1 METELNPRRS
11 FIIQV
16 VTVVHT
22 CHSHNVAACHKRL
35 DAARRLFSAN
45 CKFDAL
51 FDTFVRDSLDEIAS
65 KLAQLRYVDSS
76 DEAEETRIKS
86 DCLVTVRRLHD
97 IVKRIKLRTDHQQS
111 ADSTF
116 VDDEDLPTDN
126 LKLVRHAF

>member
-22 CHSHNVAACHKRL
+22 CHSHNVVACHKRL
-35 DAARRLFSAN
+35 DAARRLFSVN
-45 CKFDAL
+45 CTFDAL
-51 FDTFVRDSLDEIAS
+51 FDMFVRDALDEIAS
-65 KLAQLRYVDSS
+65 KLTQLRYVESA

-97 IVKRIKLRTDHQQS
+97 IIKRIDIRDDRLPDTTSVMSEDDSLPGHRTKIAGQ
-111 ADSTF
+111 
-116 VDDEDLPTDN
+116 
-126 LKLVRHAF
+126 AF